1 MKRIFDIIFNPGDY
15 SNIAL
20 SALLLLR
27 MIVGIFMLTH
37 GIGKFMMLVGDGPIR
52 FVDPIGLGVTASLIL
67 VVFAEVFCSIFLI
80 VGVATRLAVIPLL
93 VTMLVAALITHAS
106 DPFIK
111 KELPLLYAAIFI
123 VIALAGAGKY
133 SIDSWIYKR
142 FGKNS

>member
-15 SNIAL
+15 SNIAS

-106 DPFIK
+106 DPFAK

-133 SIDSWIYKR
+133 SIDSWIYER
-142 FGKNS
+142 FGENS

>member
-15 SNIAL
+15 SNIAS

-123 VIALAGAGKY
+123 VITLAGAGKY

>member
-106 DPFIK
+106 DPFAK

>member
-15 SNIAL
+15 SNIAS

-37 GIGKFMMLVGDGPIR
+37 GIGKFMMLVGDRPIR

-133 SIDSWIYKR
+133 SIDSWIYER
-142 FGKNS
+142 FGENS

>member
-15 SNIAL
+15 SNIAS

-133 SIDSWIYKR
+133 SIDSWIYER
-142 FGKNS
+142 FGENS